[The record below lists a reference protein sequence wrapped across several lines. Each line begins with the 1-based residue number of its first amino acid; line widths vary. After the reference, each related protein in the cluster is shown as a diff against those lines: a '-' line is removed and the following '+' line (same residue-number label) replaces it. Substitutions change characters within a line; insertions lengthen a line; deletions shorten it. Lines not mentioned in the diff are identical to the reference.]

1 MSELE
6 LKLKLTADG
15 QGLTG
20 QVRASREQVEQL
32 NRSVNRTGDAAG
44 RGARGLDTVGD
55 SADTAGQSLNTMR
68 GYATLA
74 AGALATL
81 GAGRLVGSLIDVNTE
96 TQRLQASLAT
106 VTGSTEAATAAWET
120 LEEFAKTT
128 PFTLDQSVNGF
139 VKMKALGLD
148 PTTEALTSFGNTASA
163 MGRDLN
169 QMIEAVADASTS
181 EFERLKEFGIKARQ
195 EGDQVS
201 FIFQGTTTT
210 IGNNADEIVRY
221 LEKIGNTEFASA
233 MQRQMATLG
242 GASSNLQDNID
253 ALFREI
259 GEAGANSLASSAIL
273 TLSESA
279 ETLSENLDTVGDVA
293 KVFAVLI
300 GGRLAASVGTAT
312 ASFVAGQI
320 QAARYQMAIASLV
333 TTSRVA
339 AASQMALATSV
350 GVASRALA
358 VLGGPIGLVAVAA
371 GSIYAFREELGL
383 VEPAAQTTAEA
394 IDEVNRAFRDLSA
407 TGRQDL
413 ISDLEQQLA
422 GVRGEVAQLKTELDE
437 LPESKPRGAA
447 SLYGSSSALEGA
459 TLRGQIEDRL
469 QAIELLE
476 VKLQAARKAQNA
488 LLNET
493 PTIPGGNPLDNPVE
507 PVDTAAIEKLMEELV
522 ALRTRNALI
531 ESGIEVSE
539 SAKILEEAL
548 LKIRLEAQGLTAA
561 EAEEYV
567 QLKNSIEQAEQSAER
582 TARERQS
589 LAEQFRAIREE
600 LYPSAAEVS
609 QAQRYFDIIDRY
621 AALENLDPSQ
631 VEAMKDR
638 IRDGLKEAAEES
650 AEDFANPFE
659 ATANSVAQSLQNAIA
674 SGDWDSVGDAIG
686 ASLATSISGIVSK
699 SVTESLASNITA
711 NSGAFAQIDAAF
723 AGPIA
728 GAVAGG
734 VAQLAIAE
742 VSDWLSGSDWDP
754 TEARQRAQGTGTV
767 LGSIDAKSESIAR
780 AVEGSETGI
789 GQLVG
794 INQGMLRA
802 LQSLQ
807 AGISGAS
814 SRVARARDGIEFE
827 TNDRF
832 SQDQLAMGGL
842 GIAFG
847 PGGFATGL
855 GPMSLFTGLLGPF
868 GDVLDGVLGGLF
880 SDTAGFLDDLTGGL
894 LSDIGG
900 AVFGGG
906 QEIKDV
912 GIQLFGATLD
922 EMIAGVREGDRR
934 FTAQAFASIEEDGGW
949 FGSDKRFD
957 RFERLGTDAERQI
970 SLVFGGIQDS
980 VVAGAEALGFSS
992 SAIEEALSE
1001 FRVKTQKI
1009 SLEGL
1014 DAEEQAAE
1022 LEAVFSG
1029 IFDQAAGAV
1038 IPFLGE
1044 FQRAGEG
1051 LGETLSRVANQTLV
1065 AEEAVHRLGIG
1076 FDNLSGRNLALA
1088 SERLIEASGGLESFI
1103 GSMQSFI
1110 SSFATD
1116 AQQFEIAQSDINR
1129 ALGQVNLTLPETRQG
1144 YFELVQAQN
1153 GSTESGAENI
1163 ATLLRLREAA
1173 DTYYSMLEDRNDD
1186 LIDAQRARL
1195 DSALEASDA
1204 VANAIDRLTSV
1215 RGQSENS
1222 RDAARSTL
1230 QQMVDAGQV
1239 QPGAQLN
1246 EALDSVTGLSANDF
1260 ASYEDYLRD
1269 FVQTNQLLGDLQA
1282 ITDEQVTIEE
1292 RMLSSLESQTLILQE
1307 GQQSQLDA
1315 LRGIRGALGSP
1326 VQSAVPASQ
1335 PVFVGG
1341 AGVES
1346 DRGLAVMQDL
1356 LRELRTF
1363 RQDMSHTQGS
1373 LVTHAFNTSKR
1384 LKRLDYDGVLI
1395 RS

>member
-128 PFTLDQSVNGF
+128 PFTLDQSVTGF

-279 ETLSENLDTVGDVA
+279 ETLSENLDTVGDIA

-333 TTSRVA
+333 TTSQA
-339 AASQMALATSV
+339 AAAGQIALATSV

-371 GSIYAFREELGL
+371 GAIYAFREELGL

-407 TGRQDL
+407 TGRMDL
-413 ISDLEQQLA
+413 ISDLELQLA
-422 GVRGEVAQLKTELDE
+422 SARGEISQLKNELDD
-437 LPESKPRGAA
+437 LPQTSPIGAG
-447 SLYGSSSALEGA
+447 SLYVASVGQSAALKA
-459 TLRGQIEDRL
+459 QIEDRL
-469 QAIELLE
+469 QDIELLE

-493 PTIPGGNPLDNPVE
+493 PTIPGGNPLDE
-507 PVDTAAIEKLMEELV
+507 PVAPVDAAGVEKLMEELV

-531 ESGIEVSE
+531 ESGMEASE

-548 LKIRLEAQGLTAA
+548 LEIRLEAQGLTAA

-567 QLKNSIEQAEQSAER
+567 RLKNSIEQAEQSAEQA
-582 TARERQS
+582 ARDRQS
-589 LAEQFRAIREE
+589 LADQFRAIREE

-621 AALENLDPSQ
+621 AALENLDPRQ

-659 ATANSVAQSLQNAIA
+659 ATANSVAQSLQNAIT
-674 SGDWDSVGDAIG
+674 SGDWNSVGDAIG
-686 ASLATSISGIVSK
+686 AALATSISGIVSK

-711 NSGAFAQIDAAF
+711 NSGAFAQIGAAF

-814 SRVARARDGIEFE
+814 SRVARARDGIEFQ

-900 AVFGGG
+900 EVFGGG

-992 SAIEEALSE
+992 SAIETALSE

-1029 IFDQAAGAV
+1029 IFDQAAEAV

-1044 FQRAGEG
+1044 LQRAGEG

-1110 SSFATD
+1110 SNFATD

-1186 LIDAQRARL
+1186 LIDAQRTRL

-1204 VANAIDRLTSV
+1204 VANAIERLTSV
-1215 RGQSENS
+1215 RGQGEVN

-1230 QQMVDAGQV
+1230 RQMIDSGQV
-1239 QPGAQLN
+1239 QPGARLN
-1246 EALDSVTGLSANDF
+1246 EALDSVTAVSANDF
-1260 ASYEDYLRD
+1260 ASSEDYLRD
-1269 FVQTNQLLGDLQA
+1269 FVQTSQLLGDLQA
-1282 ITDEQVTIEE
+1282 ITDEQVTVEE
-1292 RMLSSLESQTLILQE
+1292 RMLSSLENQTLILQE

-1315 LRGIRGALGSP
+1315 LRGIQGALGSP
-1326 VQSAVPASQ
+1326 VQTVVPASQ
-1335 PVFVGG
+1335 PVFIGDTS
-1341 AGVES
+1341 AES
-1346 DRGLAVMQDL
+1346 ERGLALMQDL

>member
-120 LEEFAKTT
+120 LEDFAKTT

-163 MGRDLN
+163 MGHDLN

-181 EFERLKEFGIKARQ
+181 EFERLREFGIKARQ

-210 IGNNADEIVRY
+210 VGNNADEIVRY

-279 ETLSENLDTVGDVA
+279 ETLSENLDTVGDIA

-320 QAARYQMAIASLV
+320 QAARYHMAIASMV
-333 TTSRVA
+333 TTSQA
-339 AASQMALATSV
+339 AAAGQIALATSV

-371 GSIYAFREELGL
+371 GAIYAFREELGL

-407 TGRQDL
+407 TGRMDL
-413 ISDLEQQLA
+413 ISDLELQLA
-422 GVRGEVAQLKTELDE
+422 SARGEISQLKNELDD
-437 LPESKPRGAA
+437 LPQTSPIGAG
-447 SLYGSSSALEGA
+447 SLYVASVGQSTALKA
-459 TLRGQIEDRL
+459 QIEDRL
-469 QAIELLE
+469 EDIELLE

-493 PTIPGGNPLDNPVE
+493 PTIPGGNPLDE
-507 PVDTAAIEKLMEELV
+507 PVAPVDAAGVEKLMEELV

-531 ESGIEVSE
+531 ESGMEASE

-548 LKIRLEAQGLTAA
+548 LEIRLEAQGLTAA

-567 QLKNSIEQAEQSAER
+567 RLKNSIEQAEQSAER
-582 TARERQS
+582 AARERQS

-621 AALENLDPSQ
+621 AALENLDPRR

-674 SGDWDSVGDAIG
+674 SGDWDSLGDAIG
-686 ASLATSISGIVSK
+686 AALATSISGIVSK

-711 NSGAFAQIDAAF
+711 NSGAFAQIGAAF

-814 SRVARARDGIEFE
+814 SRVARARDGIEFQ

-900 AVFGGG
+900 EVFGGG

-992 SAIEEALSE
+992 SAIETALSE

-1029 IFDQAAGAV
+1029 IFDQAADAV
-1038 IPFLGE
+1038 IPFLSE

-1076 FDNLSGRNLALA
+1076 FDELSGRNLALA

-1110 SSFATD
+1110 NNFATD

-1129 ALGQVNLTLPETRQG
+1129 ALGQVKLTLPETRQG

-1186 LIDAQRARL
+1186 LIDAQRTRL

-1204 VANAIDRLTSV
+1204 VANAIERLTSV
-1215 RGQSENS
+1215 RGQGEAN
-1222 RDAARSTL
+1222 RDAARLTL
-1230 QQMVDAGQV
+1230 RQMIDSGQV
-1239 QPGAQLN
+1239 QPGARLN
-1246 EALDSVTGLSANDF
+1246 EALDSVTAVSANDF
-1260 ASYEDYLRD
+1260 ASSEDYLRD
-1269 FVQTNQLLGDLQA
+1269 FVQTSQLLGDLQA
-1282 ITDEQVTIEE
+1282 ITDEQVTVEE
-1292 RMLSSLESQTLILQE
+1292 RMLSSLENQTLILQE

-1315 LRGIRGALGSP
+1315 LRGIQGALGSP
-1326 VQSAVPASQ
+1326 VQTAVPSSQ
-1335 PVFVGG
+1335 PVFVAG

>member
-163 MGRDLN
+163 MGHDLN

-181 EFERLKEFGIKARQ
+181 EFERLREFGIKARQ

-279 ETLSENLDTVGDVA
+279 ETLSDNLDTVGDVA

-422 GVRGEVAQLKTELDE
+422 GVRGEVAQLKTELDD
-437 LPESKPRGAA
+437 LPESEPRGAA
-447 SLYGSSSALEGA
+447 SLYDGASALQGA
-459 TLRGQIEDRL
+459 TLKAQISDRL
-469 QAIELLE
+469 QDIELLE
-476 VKLQAARKAQNA
+476 TKLQAARKAQNA

-493 PTIPGGNPLDNPVE
+493 PTIPGGNPLDKPME
-507 PVDTAAIEKLMEELV
+507 PVDTSGVEKLMEELV
-522 ALRTRNALI
+522 ALRTRNGLI

-567 QLKNSIEQAEQSAER
+567 QLKNSIEQAEQSA
-582 TARERQS
+582 RERQS

-621 AALENLDPSQ
+621 AALENLDPRP

-711 NSGAFAQIDAAF
+711 NSGAFAQIGAAF

-814 SRVARARDGIEFE
+814 ARVQRARDGIEFQ
-827 TNDRF
+827 TSDRF
-832 SQDQLAMGGL
+832 SQSELALWGSTAAFGGIAPGSIGVFGGL
-842 GIAFG
+842 SA
-847 PGGFATGL
+847 AL
-855 GPMSLFTGLLGPF
+855 GPLGQVLNGAL
-868 GDVLDGVLGGLF
+868 GDIVGEAV
-880 SDTAGFLDDLTGGL
+880 TFLDDITGGL
-894 LSDIGG
+894 LSDIGSSIM
-900 AVFGGG
+900 GGE
-906 QEIKDV
+906 QKVRDV
-912 GIQLFGATLD
+912 GIQIFGATLD
-922 EMIAGVREGDRR
+922 EMIRGFRDGDRYY
-934 FTAQAFASIEEDGGW
+934 TAQAFASIEEDGGW
-949 FGSDKRFD
+949 FGSDDRFD

-992 SAIEEALSE
+992 SAIEDALSE

-1029 IFDQAAGAV
+1029 IFDQAAEAV
-1038 IPFLGE
+1038 IPFLGD

-1076 FDNLSGRNLALA
+1076 FDELSGRNLALA

-1110 SSFATD
+1110 NNFATD

-1215 RGQSENS
+1215 RGQGENS

-1239 QPGAQLN
+1239 QAGSRLN

-1282 ITDEQVTIEE
+1282 ITDEQVTVEE

-1315 LRGIRGALGSP
+1315 LRGIQGALGSP
-1326 VQSAVPASQ
+1326 VQTVVPASQ

-1346 DRGLAVMQDL
+1346 DRGLAMMQDL